1 MNQEK
6 TQCNTVVVPALDQVS
21 VGTQGEY
28 VAITQR
34 SIADGSEE
42 EVWIHPVFAEAVCAA
57 IMRAAKE
64 ARSE

>member
-6 TQCNTVVVPALDQVS
+6 TQCNNVVVPQMDEVS
-21 VGTQGEY
+21 VIAEAGY
-28 VAITQR
+28 VVISQYN
-34 SIADGSEE
+34 SADGSEDA
-42 EVWIHPVFAEAVCAA
+42 VCIHPVFAEAVCAA

>member
-1 MNQEK
+1 M
-6 TQCNTVVVPALDQVS
+6 VVVPAMDQVS

-34 SIADGSEE
+34 SIADGFEE
-42 EVWIHPVFAEAVCAA
+42 EIWIHPFFAEAVCAA